1 MHKAIKLRNNL
12 YVLSSPNPLQLSES
26 IVLDY
31 LRRAMAN
38 PGLQNIPPAPNAFFN
53 HNLRAPRITRSHNNY
68 IPPLNVQF
76 RVGPNEELLATLP
89 VQAPLGALTL
99 GRWSKTPNAPPTLR
113 INAMHKLP
121 CRTGTSKT
129 GVSAMVEALPV
140 KDQLHTIRKSS
151 ELWKNLVN
159 YAIERHPTATRP
171 NTFSMNASVADVE
184 NQVKSVYAM
193 HGWYQWQQQVTSH
206 LVNSEADIQDVL
218 YTELIMYAN
227 ESLKVSLHL
236 ITDTVLH
243 TNLSR

>member
-1 MHKAIKLRNNL
+1 
-12 YVLSSPNPLQLSES
+12 
-26 IVLDY
+26 
-31 LRRAMAN
+31 MAN
-38 PGLQNIPPAPNAFFN
+38 AGLQNIPPAPNAFFN
-53 HNLRAPRITRSHNNY
+53 HNLRAPRNTRSHYDY

-76 RVGPNEELLATLP
+76 RIGPNEELLATLP

-99 GRWSKTPNAPPTLR
+99 GRWSKTPSVPPTLR

-129 GVSAMVEALPV
+129 GVSKMVEALPV
-140 KDQLHTIRKSS
+140 EEQLHTIRKSS

-159 YAIERHPTATRP
+159 YAIEHHPTAARP
-171 NTFSMNASVADVE
+171 NTSSMNASVAEVE

-218 YTELIMYAN
+218 YSELIMYAN
-227 ESLKVSLHL
+227 ESLKVSLHF